1 MKVLGISHSAV
12 AGPYREKWRLLAKR
26 RGWKLTL
33 ALPEAWPEG
42 GAMLRADGAPFGSLG
57 HAVLPTRLT
66 GRIGFFSYRGLA
78 ALVGSLRPDLIYCEE
93 EPYSLAAL
101 QAARAARRCGAA
113 FVFFSWENI
122 RRNFKPPLNWVR
134 GRVQR
139 LSAGAVLG
147 NSEGMAL
154 YRSWGFEGPM
164 ALVPQYGVDGKIFR
178 PKRMKPGFKA
188 GYVGRLVREKGADLF
203 VRACALAG
211 LPGRIVGRGPDEL
224 ALKALASALKADV
237 EFVPF
242 VPFEERHAIY
252 EGLSALVLPSRGTAK
267 WKEQFG
273 RVIIEA
279 GACGVPTLGSDS
291 GAIPEVVGKGGM
303 IFKEG
308 DAPALAGLLAKVAQN
323 PRLRRRLGA
332 EARQNALGRFSETR
346 LASRLGEFLEGVLES
361 SRR

>member
-1 MKVLGISHSAV
+1 MKVLGVSHSAV

-42 GAMLRADGAPFGSLG
+42 GSLLRADAAPWGSLK
-57 HAVLPTRLT
+57 HAVLGTRLT

-78 ALVGSLRPDLIYCEE
+78 ALVDALRPDLVYCEE
-93 EPYSLAAL
+93 EPYSLAAF
-101 QAARAARRCGAA
+101 QAARAAKRCGAA

-122 RRNFKPPLNWVR
+122 ERRFKPPLNWVR
-134 GRVQR
+134 GRVQGM
-139 LSAGAVLG
+139 SAGAVVG

-164 ALVPQYGVDGKIFR
+164 ALIPQYGVDGKLFKPAR
-178 PKRMKPGFKA
+178 AKRGFQA

-203 VRACALAG
+203 VRACALSG
-211 LPGRIVGRGPDEL
+211 LPGLVVGRGPDEL
-224 ALKALASALKADV
+224 ALKALASALKADI
-237 EFVPF
+237 EFRPF
-242 VPFEERHAIY
+242 VPFEARHEIY
-252 EGLSALVLPSRGTAK
+252 AGLSALVLPSRGTAK

-303 IFKEG
+303 IFGEG
-308 DAPALAGLLAKVAQN
+308 DAKGLAGLMRQLAAD

-332 EARQNALGRFSETR
+332 EARRNALGRFGEAR